1 MHRLLSIGALAIVV
15 GLGAAEANAAN
26 LNPNV
31 PSWSPYATMGYSG
44 GVASEMTMSPLTEG
58 RSAYTLHNPEGPLN
72 DYYRK
77 SGLSDRR
84 EDCATYGC
92 ATSNGG

>member
-31 PSWSPYATMGYSG
+31 PSWSPYAMMGYSG
-44 GVASEMTMSPLTEG
+44 AASEMTPPPLTEG